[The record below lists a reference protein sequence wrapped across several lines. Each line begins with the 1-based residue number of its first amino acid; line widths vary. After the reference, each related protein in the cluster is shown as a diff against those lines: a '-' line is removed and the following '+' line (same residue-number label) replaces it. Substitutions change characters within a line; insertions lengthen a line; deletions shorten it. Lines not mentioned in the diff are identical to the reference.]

1 MLYTL
6 TLPDGRR
13 ETLRLD
19 QAVQSACMRQL
30 LAKLG
35 SRRVSFTGELLAYLG
50 LFKPRVQELRDSR
63 LLALADQVLE
73 LAERH
78 GDARVTEALSAVLD
92 TLLPRSQEPAWQPL
106 KNHRYL
112 EQTLARMP
120 LAAPAGPAPAPGQ
133 RPAPSGHT
141 SKMAAGLAAL
151 QED

>member
-13 ETLRLD
+13 ETLRLHH
-19 QAVQSACMRQL
+19 AVQSACMRQL
-30 LAKLG
+30 LVKLG
-35 SRRVSFTGELLAYLG
+35 SRRVGFTGELLAYLG
-50 LFKPRVQELRDSR
+50 LFRPRVQELRDSR

-112 EQTLARMP
+112 EQTLARLP
-120 LAAPAGPAPAPGQ
+120 ISAAPTSAAPQGQ
-133 RPAPSGHT
+133 RPAPAPT
-141 SKMAAGLAAL
+141 SKMAAGLQAL
-151 QED
+151 SED